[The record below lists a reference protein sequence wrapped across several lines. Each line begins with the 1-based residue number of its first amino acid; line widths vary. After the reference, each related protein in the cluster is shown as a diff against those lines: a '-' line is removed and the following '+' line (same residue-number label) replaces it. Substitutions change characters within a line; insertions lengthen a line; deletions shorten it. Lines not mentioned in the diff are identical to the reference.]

1 MQSNNSPVIP
11 DNPVTALS
19 FQAGEGYQT
28 LLAPFWGGWG
38 GDGGGAQG
46 TYCHEKSGN
55 KKKNQRE
62 KGYALINRLTG
73 SFKLKVSVCYYGHA
87 CIPRR

>member
-1 MQSNNSPVIP
+1 M
-11 DNPVTALS
+11 
-19 FQAGEGYQT
+19 EGVFREPT
-28 LLAPFWGGWG
+28 VVRKAV
-38 GDGGGAQG
+38 
-46 TYCHEKSGN
+46 

-73 SFKLKVSVCYYGHA
+73 SVKLKVSVCYYRHA